1 MTTPAGGDPG
11 PVDRYLDE
19 MFTLLAGTG
28 ANGRRLLIEAE
39 EHLTE
44 AVAEGRARGLDPEAA
59 ERAAVDRFGAAATV
73 ARRVPASSGTVRI
86 SLRRLTIGAWA
97 LTGTV
102 LAWYGLSGALT
113 WLLSRPWTQ
122 LLIATDRF
130 GAHPMCER
138 PWIPEGLTDCVSYAQ
153 QDVSYLP
160 GTDNDFPFLVT
171 AGIGVALVVALLIA
185 RRTTALGGASWT
197 PPLAP
202 ARWAVA
208 VPFGLTGVILVGEAI
223 DGIFKDV
230 QYYVLAHFVAGLL
243 ALIVS
248 AVALRRGRRS
258 RSPEVAVDATTAVSG
273 TVPSYERPGR

>member
-1 MTTPAGGDPG
+1 VTTAAGGEEG

-59 ERAAVDRFGAAATV
+59 EREAVDRFGAAATV

-86 SLRRLTIGAWA
+86 SLRRLVIGAWA
-97 LTGTV
+97 LTGTA

-113 WLLSRPWTQ
+113 WLLSRPWAR

-138 PWIPEGLTDCVSYAQ
+138 PWIPEGLTDCVTYVQ

-160 GTDNDFPFLVT
+160 GTDNDFPYLAT
-171 AGIGVALVVALLIA
+171 GGIGVALVVALLIV
-185 RRTTALGGASWT
+185 RRTTALGGAPWT
-197 PPLAP
+197 PPRAA

-208 VPFGLTGVILVGEAI
+208 VPFGLTGVVLVVEAI

-230 QYYVLAHFVAGLL
+230 QYYVLPHFVAGLL
-243 ALIVS
+243 ALIVG

-258 RSPEVAVDATTAVSG
+258 RSTKVARSARDRA
-273 TVPSYERPGR
+273 